1 MKKYMRSIILALAV
15 FALQL
20 QAAEK
25 PAVVPADDPIGIAV
39 KAYFTQVFDEME
51 KVAAK
56 RPTKDTFRELMKPLA
71 ESVDGFTDGSFLDNK
86 YVIQESYK
94 DHIISPVGYD
104 LHKQKELK
112 DFLVMMDEKPAPQL
126 SEPAH
131 IPLYPSF
138 TALRYPVLDE
148 KGELTGV
155 ISVFVNTKHFFEATK
170 LKQCRAYTISC
181 RGKKAEKKR
190 KLSKNAKTVTV
201 QLPSTEWV
209 ISYDL
214 PKKGFKAVKTKKAD
228 KK

>member
-1 MKKYMRSIILALAV
+1 MRKQIHSIILMSAIFILQSQAV
-15 FALQL
+15 
-20 QAAEK
+20 EK
-25 PAVVPADDPIGIAV
+25 VVPADDPIGIAV
-39 KAYFTQVFDEME
+39 EAYFSQVFDEME
-51 KVAAK
+51 KVAVQ

-71 ESVDGFTDGSFLDNK
+71 EAVDGFTDGSFLDNK

-104 LHKQKELK
+104 LHKQDELK

-138 TALRYPVLDE
+138 TALRYPVLNE

-155 ISVFVNTKHFFEATK
+155 ISVFIKTKHFFKTTM
-170 LKQCRAYTISC
+170 LKQCRAYTITC
-181 RGKKAEKKR
+181 RGTKAEKKR
-190 KLSKNAKTVTV
+190 KLSDDAKTVTV

-214 PKKGFKAVKTKKAD
+214 PKKGFKPVEEKKGD
-228 KK
+228 K